1 MSSSGSSE
9 PCRKVFFGGPD
20 SAGLLSLGLAV
31 VSTVGFEL
39 TEDGLGSSKE
49 KVGSSRHFKLV
60 VCLPVSFGFVG
71 AVLLSFLS
79 FCSFSSPL
87 VDGSVVPLTLAV
99 EELAVTY
106 LVEESVEEDKSITV
120 MNTESH
126 TKIVF

>member
-1 MSSSGSSE
+1 M
-9 PCRKVFFGGPD
+9 
-20 SAGLLSLGLAV
+20 
-31 VSTVGFEL
+31 GFEL

-99 EELAVTY
+99 AELAVTY
-106 LVEESVEEDKSITV
+106 PELSDSIAV
-120 MNTESH
+120 QFGVSSWGAAGISAFPAKNG
-126 TKIVF
+126 KFQP